1 MSLGYEPVSGI
12 ALYMNHY
19 KRYNMTFHRFSV
31 KVAFKMD
38 ALKLYGKR
46 FLVDVLSQ
54 LESYN
59 VRYNQFDNTTF
70 RLDWFLGV
78 LDRFSP
84 TNLEDKVIID
94 RLIAQLQQVKTIVVQ
109 LDNDIFEE
117 QIELFLEYNFSL
129 PQISEILGVS
139 LSTVNRRLKDYGLSV
154 TQIYSTISAT
164 KLDKITQQ
172 LVPEF
177 PNCGYRR
184 MTGFLR
190 ARGIHVQQIRVRE
203 SMKRSDSEGV
213 LLRSLQLTLISRRVY
228 NVTCPL
234 ALWHLDGHQK
244 LIRYVINVYDKCYK
258 LILYVYT
265 ADLASHYRNNK
276 YLLFI
281 M

>member
-1 MSLGYEPVSGI
+1 MSLGYKPVSGI

-19 KRYNMTFHRFSV
+19 KRYSMTFQQISV

-78 LDRFSP
+78 LDRFFP
-84 TNLEDKVIID
+84 TNQEGKVIID
-94 RLIAQLQQVKTIVVQ
+94 RLIAQLQQVKAIVVQ
-109 LDNDIFEE
+109 LDNDIFMRYCPQKIYSQYRGRRSFDIHKER
-117 QIELFLEYNFSL
+117 IELFLEYNFSL

-164 KLDKITQQ
+164 E
-172 LVPEF
+172 LVATGEWLVSCEPE
-177 PNCGYRR
+177 
-184 MTGFLR
+184 
-190 ARGIHVQQIRVRE
+190 
-203 SMKRSDSEGV
+203 
-213 LLRSLQLTLISRRVY
+213 VY
-228 NVTCPL
+228 M
-234 ALWHLDGHQK
+234 
-244 LIRYVINVYDKCYK
+244 Y
-258 LILYVYT
+258 
-265 ADLASHYRNNK
+265 NK
-276 YLLFI
+276 YV
-281 M
+281 

>member
-19 KRYNMTFHRFSV
+19 KRYNMITWRSNRFSV

-94 RLIAQLQQVKTIVVQ
+94 RLIAQRPTPTSKGNRGAAWQRHLNGI
-109 LDNDIFEE
+109 
-117 QIELFLEYNFSL
+117 L
-129 PQISEILGVS
+129 PPKNII
-139 LSTVNRRLKDYGLSV
+139 LSTEEGQVLIFPRSKSSFFL
-154 TQIYSTISAT
+154 SAT
-164 KLDKITQQ
+164 FRFHK
-172 LVPEF
+172 
-177 PNCGYRR
+177 
-184 MTGFLR
+184 
-190 ARGIHVQQIRVRE
+190 
-203 SMKRSDSEGV
+203 
-213 LLRSLQLTLISRRVY
+213 
-228 NVTCPL
+228 
-234 ALWHLDGHQK
+234 
-244 LIRYVINVYDKCYK
+244 
-258 LILYVYT
+258 
-265 ADLASHYRNNK
+265 
-276 YLLFI
+276 
-281 M
+281 

>member
-19 KRYNMTFHRFSV
+19 KRYSMTFQQISV

-46 FLVDVLSQ
+46 FLVDVHSQ

-78 LDRFSP
+78 LDRFFP

-94 RLIAQLQQVKTIVVQ
+94 RLIAQLQQVKAIVVQ
-109 LDNDIFEE
+109 LDNDIFMGYCPQKIYSQYRGRRSFDIHKER
-117 QIELFLEYNFSL
+117 IELFLEYNFSL

-164 KLDKITQQ
+164 E
-172 LVPEF
+172 LVATGEWLVSFEPE
-177 PNCGYRR
+177 
-184 MTGFLR
+184 
-190 ARGIHVQQIRVRE
+190 
-203 SMKRSDSEGV
+203 
-213 LLRSLQLTLISRRVY
+213 VY
-228 NVTCPL
+228 M
-234 ALWHLDGHQK
+234 
-244 LIRYVINVYDKCYK
+244 Y
-258 LILYVYT
+258 
-265 ADLASHYRNNK
+265 NK
-276 YLLFI
+276 YV
-281 M
+281 